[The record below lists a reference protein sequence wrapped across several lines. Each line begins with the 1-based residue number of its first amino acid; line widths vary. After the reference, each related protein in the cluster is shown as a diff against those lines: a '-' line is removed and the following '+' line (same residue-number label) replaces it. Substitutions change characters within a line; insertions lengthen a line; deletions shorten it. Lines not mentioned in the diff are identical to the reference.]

1 MNSHSLPSQ
10 QAVVQTGSRLH
21 FGLIRVGKAQQ
32 RYGGLGVIIEEP
44 RLEILA
50 RPADHWSCTGS
61 FGDRLLPFVKGFF
74 ADRLPH
80 EPSLPAVAFTVESA
94 PPEHCGLGSGT
105 QLTLAAAAAMY
116 ALAGSPL
123 PSPRQLALETG
134 RGKRSAIGC
143 HGFYQGGLLF
153 EGGKVEEEPLSELQ
167 CRVDFPRDWRF
178 LLIRPKSL
186 QGVAGSYERELFQD
200 APAESN
206 ANAASMIQLAR
217 DVIIPAAFE
226 ADFERF
232 SKALFEYGWL
242 AGQSFAFAQGD
253 VFSHPETRLRVEDL
267 RRRGITAVGQTSWGP
282 TVFALLK
289 SPKAARELQQ
299 ELETAHLYSDCE
311 IRTTAARNEGAK
323 ISVTSTQPFA
333 SPASDSLR

>member
-1 MNSHSLPSQ
+1 MNSQSPQLQ
-10 QAVVQTGSRLH
+10 QAIVQTGSRLH
-21 FGLIRVGKAQQ
+21 FGLIRVGKAQR

-44 RLEILA
+44 RLEITA
-50 RPADHWSCTGS
+50 RIADEWSCVGP

-80 EPSLPAVAFTVESA
+80 EPSLPGVAFTVESA

-123 PSPRQLALETG
+123 PSPRQFALETG

-167 CRVDFPRDWRF
+167 CRIDFPHEWRF
-178 LLIRPKSL
+178 VLIRPISIR
-186 QGVAGSYERELFQD
+186 GVAGVHEQELFQS
-200 APAESN
+200 APSQSN
-206 ANAASMIQLAR
+206 DNAACMIQLAR
-217 DVIIPAAFE
+217 EVLIPAAFE

-232 SKALFEYGWL
+232 SEALFEYGWR
-242 AGQSFAFAQGD
+242 AGESFAFAQGD

-282 TVFALLK
+282 TVFSLLK
-289 SPKAARELQQ
+289 SPKAALELQQ
-299 ELETAHLYSDCE
+299 ELETEHLYSNCE
-311 IRTTAARNEGAK
+311 IRITAARNEGAK
-323 ISVTSTQPFA
+323 ISVTSTQSFI
-333 SPASDSLR
+333 SPASKSLR